1 MWGWALLGLRSVEEY
16 LASLRD
22 GREVYY
28 RGSRVDDVTSHE
40 VLGAAV
46 RHASEIYRLQ
56 FDPAYRDLLTYE
68 DPKLG
73 RVSRFYK
80 IPRGPEDLVERFKLI
95 YETTRLGRGMF
106 NIIKAI
112 GSDALFALLI
122 ISKRVDEALGTSY
135 HERVTRYYEMVA
147 SKDLA
152 LAVAQTDVK
161 GDRSRRP
168 HQQDDPDMYLR
179 IVERTKD
186 GIYVQGAKAHTTQS
200 IAANEIIV
208 LPTRAMTENDRDYAV
223 AFAVPANARGL
234 KLVSRPMKAVE
245 SALRDPWFVMGRMN
259 VENETLTIF
268 DNVFVPW
275 ERVFLA
281 GEWRFAGPLAVT
293 FPMYHRFTAI
303 AYRAAMAD
311 LLVGLAKLIAEYN
324 GVDDKPHIRRDI
336 VNIIRYK
343 ETLRATAI
351 AAAYTCQVDPATG
364 IAVPNVVMTNVGKLH
379 ANEEYVNAVKNLV
392 DVAGGLAA
400 TLPSPQDFENPSL
413 KPYLEKYLKA
423 RGPALERAR
432 LLALVRELIS
442 SFGALF
448 TVAMIHAEGSIE
460 ASVIELYRSYNYED
474 SKKLALYAAGIRE
487 SF

>member
-1 MWGWALLGLRSVEEY
+1 MGLRSVEGY
-16 LASLRD
+16 LESLRD
-22 GREVYY
+22 GREIYY
-28 RGSRVDDVTSHE
+28 RGERVYDVTVHE
-40 VLGAAV
+40 VLSAAI
-46 RHASEIYRLQ
+46 RHASDIYRLQ
-56 FDPAYRDLLTYE
+56 SDPKYRDLLVYE
-68 DPKLG
+68 DPEYGLI
-73 RVSRFYK
+73 SRFYK
-80 IPRGPEDLVERFKLI
+80 IPRSPGDLLERFRLI

-112 GSDALFALLI
+112 GSDALFALMI
-122 ISKRVDEALGTSY
+122 ISRRVDKAFGTNY
-135 HERVTRYYEMVA
+135 HERVMDYYRYVVEN
-147 SKDLA
+147 DLA

-168 HQQDDPDMYLR
+168 HEQRDPDLYLH

-186 GIYVQGAKAHTTQS
+186 GIYVAGAKAHTTQS

-208 LPTRAMTENDRDYAV
+208 LPTRAMTEKDRDYAV
-223 AFAVPANARGL
+223 AFAVPVNAKGL

-245 SALRDPWFVMGRMN
+245 TALQDPSFVMGRMN

-281 GEWRFAGPLAVT
+281 GEWQFAGPLAVT

-311 LLVGLAKLIAEYN
+311 LFVGLAKLLAEYN
-324 GVDDKPHIRRDI
+324 GVDDKAHIRRDI

-351 AAAYTCQVDPATG
+351 AAAHLCRVDEDTG
-364 IAVPNVVMTNVGKLH
+364 IAVPDVVMTNVGKLI
-379 ANEEYVNAVKNLV
+379 ANEEYVNTVKHLI
-392 DVAGGLAA
+392 DVAGGLVA
-400 TLPSPQDFENPSL
+400 TAPTMQDYESPQL
-413 KPYLEKYLKA
+413 RRYLEKYLAGAK
-423 RGPALERAR
+423 GTALERLR
-432 LLALVRELIS
+432 LFILARELVS

-448 TVAMIHAEGSIE
+448 TTAMIHAEGSIE
-460 ASVIELYRSYNYED
+460 ASVIELYRSYDYSQ
-474 SKKLALYAAGIRE
+474 SKDLALYAAGLKE
-487 SF
+487 GLS